1 MSTIINID
9 LPDWLQDKAWIERLL
24 VRLIIVYLVGTEQGI
39 I

>member
-9 LPDWLQDKAWIERLL
+9 LPEWIKDKVWIERLL
-24 VRLIIVYLVGTEQGI
+24 VRLVIVYLVGTDQGI